1 MANTDGVNIVITG
14 DATQAEKAIKD
25 VSNAIDGVKGADVK
39 ITADASQ
46 AIGEADK
53 LASTVE
59 SINDAHTEITANSS
73 QAVDEAN
80 KASDAMENVTDA
92 HAKITA
98 DGSQAIDEAGKV
110 ADAEENIKDAHTT
123 ITADG
128 SQAISELE
136 RLEELIFGLDR
147 KKVEFQI
154 KGVIRDSE
162 GRLRDEATGKFLKM
176 GKKAGDAFASG
187 ANEGIKGIQQAL
199 NSILSLDAGEKIS
212 SFFGSIFTGIT
223 SIAQR
228 TANVVTTVMKSAL
241 SIGGSFEA
249 EITNVKV
256 ISGATEEQLDMLIK
270 KAREMGATLPITAKD
285 AATAMKMLA
294 QRGTSVNDILASVA
308 DVANLTI
315 SQGVDMGSAAELLG
329 STMTN
334 FSIAIEDA
342 NKVTNIFNNASNQSA
357 LNMTKLTEAMKYVG
371 PAAGS
376 VGTSLTEAVAAMEAI
391 ANAGLTG
398 EMTGTGLAMVL
409 TKLASKSQIMGVRT
423 KELDGSMRPL
433 KDVFME
439 LKEAGFSLSDAVEAF
454 GQRGSKAAL
463 ALARNS
469 ESLEENEKRLQQ
481 WGATQAAVDAKA
493 KTFTNTMAALQ
504 SAIEELHIEVF
515 EQIKN
520 QSKEAVGGLA
530 ELTRS
535 FSAWIGETKIAEK
548 TLNSFLDGLGFKIP
562 SGDDFKRLLKQFDVQ
577 SFVDKIK
584 SFGVTIKDIA
594 GSIGNFFSS
603 IKTPLLWLI
612 EHLETFATIS
622 FWGWILGKG
631 LQIPAA
637 IMGIVMSFKALY
649 EVGVKVLG
657 LKWASLGS
665 LLISP
670 AGAIVTAVGAGVYAA
685 SKIAEANEELR
696 KAVNEEK
703 RYLAEQAKADFNLPI
718 DIQFNFKTGFE
729 KLPESWTKA
738 SDELRFEADK
748 TIKDLQD
755 KFRNKVSEAVLAVM
769 AKFPEMADSFK
780 DATGTINQLSTST
793 LRQISDALH
802 GDEKAFEAM
811 PEHIRKVTEQ
821 INVMNMVADE
831 GGMHLLSMFAKYQ
844 QVKSE
849 LGKPIKQ
856 NEQLAFFGELDTQIS
871 SVTNELY
878 DEIERAKKFL
888 GGQNG
893 QLAVHVS
900 LAQAQKK
907 LEGFVKTASKKYSI
921 SEDIV
926 RAGLFERLE
935 RLAQVGDTTAQSLV
949 NGFKGANDTIDTFI
963 QNAQEA
969 MNYLG
974 ASPDKF
980 MPALKSLMNG
990 IQKIDPLTGKVTEQF
1005 KKAYDTL
1012 KQWGKVSFEGLM
1024 GRVQQLRKAVE
1035 GGFLKKEAL
1044 EQQIMRVAPK
1054 IELQIAKDLY
1064 PHREEYGS
1072 ERNFLAVVASEFS
1085 SKIAESFGD
1094 VGVKFLQ
1101 DRFGKTE
1108 GATIGSWIIDS
1119 VKKQLNVDTG
1129 RSEKSDTDLANV
1141 LKNLTQTI
1149 SDTRN
1154 AAQQSTD
1161 ISVQR
1166 TDNSASIGQIS
1177 QDVGKLLASVYG
1189 VTDAVNSGVN
1199 SLISTIVSV
1208 SDKDNTEATNFQNI
1222 ISALIDNTSALGR
1235 TSDAVL
1241 SLVNSAGSNTT
1252 ADYPPDFSLIVGSLQ
1267 ALGGSIDALK
1277 NSTDSNVSAL
1287 SQFQGSLAS
1296 GVTSPVPQDFSG
1308 TLSPVTTALQNISN
1322 GIVSVQGVVQAN
1334 VAAVNAVENAVKATG
1349 GGSTTVDISSAIN
1362 PLTSAVQNL
1371 SATLT
1376 TIQALQQA
1384 NASALSDVLNAV
1396 RSVESALKS
1405 MNAGNSYDIDINQQG
1420 FMIEKKSDADMLARS
1435 TVNAL
1440 RAGIGNGGI

>member
-1 MANTDGVNIVITG
+1 MASTEGVNVVISG
-14 DATQAEKAIKD
+14 DSSQLIQSVQEATKALSGMKGRKI
-25 VSNAIDGVKGADVK
+25 NIDMNFSETFANFSRTADEIGK
-39 ITADASQ
+39 KLELSFGKIFKSITA
-46 AIGEADK
+46 G
-53 LASTVE
+53 VG
-59 SINDAHTEITANSS
+59 
-73 QAVDEAN
+73 AV
-80 KASDAMENVTDA
+80 
-92 HAKITA
+92 
-98 DGSQAIDEAGKV
+98 AG
-110 ADAEENIKDAHTT
+110 
-123 ITADG
+123 
-128 SQAISELE
+128 AISL
-136 RLEELIFGLDR
+136 
-147 KKVEFQI
+147 
-154 KGVIRDSE
+154 
-162 GRLRDEATGKFLKM
+162 
-176 GKKAGDAFASG
+176 
-187 ANEGIKGIQQAL
+187 
-199 NSILSLDAGEKIS
+199 
-212 SFFGSIFTGIT
+212 
-223 SIAQR
+223 
-228 TANVVTTVMKSAL
+228 VTKSAL
-241 SIGGSFEA
+241 SIGGGFESQ
-249 EITNVKV
+249 ITNVKV
-256 ISGATEEQLDMLIK
+256 ISGATEQELDMLIK

-285 AATAMKMLA
+285 AATAMMLLA
-294 QRGTSVNDILASVA
+294 QRGTSAKDILASVA

-315 SQGVDMGSAAELLG
+315 SQGIDMGSAADLLG

-334 FSIAIEDA
+334 FGINIDDA
-342 NKVTNIFNNASNQSA
+342 SKVTAVFNNACNQSA
-357 LNMTKLTEAMKYVG
+357 LSMSKLIEAMKYVG
-371 PAAGS
+371 PAAGA
-376 VGTSLTEAVAAMEAI
+376 VGMELTEAVSGMEAV

-398 EMTGTGLAMVL
+398 EMTGTGFALVL
-409 TKLASKSQIMGVRT
+409 SKLAATSHVMGVRT

-433 KDVFME
+433 NEIFTE
-439 LKEAGFSLSDAVEAF
+439 LKDKGFSLSDAITAF

-463 ALARNS
+463 ALAKNS
-469 ESLEENEKRLQQ
+469 ESLAVNEERLKQ
-481 WGATQAAVDAKA
+481 WGSTQAAVDAKA

-515 EQIKN
+515 EQIKK

-562 SGDDFKRLLKQFDVQ
+562 SGNDLKRLLKQFDVQ

-637 IMGIVMSFKALY
+637 IMSIVMSFKALY

-685 SKIAEANEELR
+685 SKMAEANEELR

-755 KFRNKVSEAVLAVM
+755 KFRNKVSEAVLAIM

-780 DATGTINQLSTST
+780 DAAGTINQLSTST

-856 NEQLAFFGELDTQIS
+856 NEQLAFFGELGTQIS

-888 GGQNG
+888 GSQNG
-893 QLAVHVS
+893 QLAVNVS

-907 LEGFVKTASKKYSI
+907 LEGFVKTASEKYSI

-926 RAGLFERLE
+926 RSGLFERFE
-935 RLAQVGDTTAQSLV
+935 KLAQAGDTTAQSLI

-963 QNAQEA
+963 QKAQEA

-1035 GGFLKKEAL
+1035 GGFLDKEAL
-1044 EQQIMRVAPK
+1044 KQQIMRVAPK

-1064 PHREEYGS
+1064 PHREEFGNES
-1072 ERNFLAVVASEFS
+1072 NFLAVVASEFS

-1129 RSEKSDTDLANV
+1129 SSEKSDTELADA
-1141 LKNLTQTI
+1141 LKSLTQAV
-1149 SDTRN
+1149 SDARN
-1154 AAQQSTD
+1154 APQNTD
-1161 ISVQR
+1161 SSAQR
-1166 TDNSASIGQIS
+1166 TDTSAQRNVVTDYSASIGQIS
-1177 QDVGKLLASVYG
+1177 QDVGKLLTSVQG
-1189 VTDAVNSGVN
+1189 VTTAVNGGVA
-1199 SLISTIVSV
+1199 SLISTIASV
-1208 SDKDNTEATNFQNI
+1208 NDNGNTEATNFQSV
-1222 ISALIDNTSALGR
+1222 ISALVDNTSALGR

-1308 TLSPVTTALQNISN
+1308 ALSPVTTALQNISN
-1322 GIVSVQGVVQAN
+1322 GIASVQGVVQAN
-1334 VAAVNAVENAVKATG
+1334 ITAVNAVENAVKATG
-1349 GGSTTVDISSAIN
+1349 EGSTTVDISSAIN